1 MTYLDYK
8 GPEHDGAEDH
18 VIEDALKNISLAV
31 DLSSVNFVK
40 ELHHH
45 KCVKDDGVVL

>member
-1 MTYLDYK
+1 MMYLDYK
-8 GPEHDGAEDH
+8 GPEYDGAEDQ
-18 VIEDALKNISLAV
+18 VIKDALKNISFAM

-45 KCVKDDGVVL
+45 KCVKEDGVVL